1 MNGDQAA
8 LRKAMKARRTKLTEK
23 DIADGGA
30 VIAKKI
36 CSLEAYSRCSWLW
49 CYLSFAGEADTL
61 SLIGQAI
68 RDGKRIAVPKVTGP
82 RTMIFCEITSVER
95 DTHPGKMGI
104 LEPVSHGA
112 LIPGKDVS
120 CEDILMVMPG
130 VAFDRHRHRI
140 GYGGGYYDTYLAGC
154 GQIYTVAVAWDF
166 QVVESVPSQP
176 WDQKPQMIVTEKDIY
191 R

>member
-1 MNGDQAA
+1 
-8 LRKAMKARRTKLTEK
+8 
-23 DIADGGA
+23 
-30 VIAKKI
+30 
-36 CSLEAYSRCSWLW
+36 
-49 CYLSFAGEADTL
+49 
-61 SLIGQAI
+61 
-68 RDGKRIAVPKVTGP
+68 
-82 RTMIFCEITSVER
+82 MIFCEITSVER

-104 LEPVSHGA
+104 LEPVSHRA
-112 LIPGKDVS
+112 LFPGKDVS

-154 GQIYTVAVAWDF
+154 GQIYTVAAAWDF